1 MCKKLC
7 MWISLSNHKF
17 PQNRHKHLRV
27 ERKVAPGAFRQPW
40 RCNMALWCAERD
52 ALEQWA
58 TGASYPLFQAVG
70 AAVACCARRGL
81 RRWSPAEKMP
91 VETAGGGEATAELH
105 WEGALAGPPSGVVLH
120 VVHLLP
126 GPHLGTRGACGAVV
140 SVHLGAGHH
149 RPWRKV
155 TRLALAEPRCMCL
168 PHKEISSFAFC
179 LLGFFSPSHALS
191 WGASLPAVLWHRAAI
206 KCWKPGSE
214 SSSDRLPGAG
224 RPGPK
229 SIVHMRKLGRVPWQ
243 VFKALENFTRS
254 FLPFLLFSLPLPQ
267 ARCKTCAILPI
278 NKKGNI
284 VASEHTYTHIHTDN
298 QVCENQ
304 QSLCMWGLTL
314 WCFVVLHSDT
324 VFWVSLLSLP
334 DK

>member
-27 ERKVAPGAFRQPW
+27 EWKVAPGAFRHPW
-40 RCNMALWCAERD
+40 RCNMALWCAERE

-81 RRWSPAEKMP
+81 RRWSSAEEMP
-91 VETAGGGEATAELH
+91 VEAAGGGEATAELH

-126 GPHLGTRGACGAVV
+126 GPHLGTRGGLWSSSICSSRCRASQAMTQGDTSRSGRAQMHVSASQRNLFFCFLFVV
-140 SVHLGAGHH
+140 S
-149 RPWRKV
+149 P
-155 TRLALAEPRCMCL
+155 P
-168 PHKEISSFAFC
+168 
-179 LLGFFSPSHALS
+179 PSHALS
-191 WGASLPAVLWHRAAI
+191 WGASLPAVLWHRVAI
-206 KCWKPGSE
+206 KCWKSGSE

-229 SIVHMRKLGRVPWQ
+229 SIVHTRKLGRVPWQ
-243 VFKALENFTRS
+243 VFKALENFTRKFSS
-254 FLPFLLFSLPLPQ
+254 FSTLFPPS
-267 ARCKTCAILPI
+267 
-278 NKKGNI
+278 
-284 VASEHTYTHIHTDN
+284 ASSQMQN
-298 QVCENQ
+298 VCHFSN
-304 QSLCMWGLTL
+304 
-314 WCFVVLHSDT
+314 
-324 VFWVSLLSLP
+324 
-334 DK
+334 